1 MYIHMYICTLRIYM
15 YIRLQM
21 YMQAGS
27 IFPDTVQVLVKAMK
41 TQEVEIRV
49 YIV

>member
-1 MYIHMYICTLRIYM
+1 MCTLRIY
-15 YIRLQM
+15 IHVHLQI

-27 IFPDTVQVLVKAMK
+27 MFPDTVQVLVKAMK
-41 TQEVEIRV
+41 TQEVDIHV